1 MNSLLCLFLP
11 LYLEQQL
18 GCLNLLLFTSDID
31 EIFLIYEEQN
41 GEIPPF
47 TAL

>member
-1 MNSLLCLFLP
+1 MNSLLCLFLL
-11 LYLEQQL
+11 LYLELPLACQ
-18 GCLNLLLFTSDID
+18 NLLLFASNID
-31 EIFLIYEEQN
+31 EIFLIYYEQN